1 MEVAGEEGHGFVEF
15 ELGFGAVFR
24 TEAGCGVAVGDV
36 LQDGVRLVMARLPP
50 MSSAGTMPSGL
61 IFLYAGSA

>member
-1 MEVAGEEGHGFVEF
+1 MEVAGEERHGFVEF
-15 ELGFGAVFR
+15 KLRFQAVCGA
-24 TEAGCGVAVGDV
+24 EAGCGVAVGDV